1 MHILEFIIKVQ
12 QISKIGLLYSKD
24 PYAIENYEN
33 LEKLSKDMLNESYEN
48 LKLDKNI
55 FEQDIYPTPSSSVRV
70 LIFNENQ
77 ELLMVK
83 EKEDGGWA
91 VPGGW
96 CEIYCNLK
104 ENASKEA
111 KEEAGIEIEVGRLL
125 AIFRRE
131 LYKNYPTV
139 ASEYVH
145 YFAAK
150 AIGTELRNNHET
162 SDVAYFKLEELPP
175 LSLKNSERELK
186 KALQIYQEHLD
197 VYVD

>member
-1 MHILEFIIKVQ
+1 MKILEFIMKVQ
-12 QISKIGLLYSKD
+12 QIAKIGLLYSKD

-33 LEKLSKDMLNESYEN
+33 LEKLSREMLNESNEN
-48 LKLDKNI
+48 LKLEKNI
-55 FEQDIYPTPSSSVRV
+55 FKQDIYPTPSSSVRV
-70 LIFNENQ
+70 LVFNENN

-96 CEIYCNLK
+96 CEIYCNLS
-104 ENASKEA
+104 ENARKEVL
-111 KEEAGIEIEVGRLL
+111 EEAGLEVEVGRLL

-131 LYKNYPTV
+131 LYKNYPAI

-145 YFAAK
+145 YFVAR
-150 AIGTELRNNHET
+150 IVGGSLRNNHET
-162 SDVAYFKLEELPP
+162 SEVAYFKLEDLPP
-175 LSLKNSERELK
+175 LSLKNSERELSK
-186 KALQIYQEHLD
+186 VLQIYKDNLE